1 MRPPPVTR
9 HPPGTVVL
17 VLVVVLLLAVVV
29 VAVVVLLLLVVVS
42 VHGVLSGFA
51 VLTHEP
57 VSWLHAE
64 STQSL
69 LGQDGQS
76 GMELDCWPDDERL
89 LSQLASSADAR

>member
-9 HPPGTVVL
+9 HPPGTVVVVVL
-17 VLVVVLLLAVVV
+17 VLLVVVLLMV
-29 VAVVVLLLLVVVS
+29 VAVGHLLLSVS
-42 VHGVLSGFA
+42 VQGVLSGFA

-89 LSQLASSADAR
+89 LSQRASSADAR